1 MTQASVRIDAQSI
14 PPHARH
20 ATIFATFAEL
30 APGQAME
37 LVNNHDPRPLFFQFQ
52 NSVPGQFDWNYL
64 EEGPQTWR
72 VAIKRTKAGSAYDGG
87 SSCCG
92 GGCGG

>member
-1 MTQASVRIDAQSI
+1 MTKTAVRLDAQAI

-20 ATIFATFAEL
+20 ATIFATFGQL
-30 APGQAME
+30 ATGQTLE
-37 LVNNHDPRPLFFQFQ
+37 LVNSHDPKPLYFQFQ
-52 NSVPGQFDWNYL
+52 NSVPGQFTWSYL
-64 EEGPQTWR
+64 EEGPVTWR
-72 VAIKRTKAGSAYDGG
+72 VAITRTKAGAAYDGG

>member
-1 MTQASVRIDAQSI
+1 MTQTAVRVDAQSI

-30 APGQAME
+30 APGQTME

-52 NSVPGQFDWNYL
+52 NVVPGQFDWSYL
-64 EEGPQTWR
+64 EQGPVTWR
-72 VAIKRTKAGSAYDGG
+72 VAIKRVQAGSAYDGG